1 MFFKKNKGGQIDD
14 IGRSER
20 IDRIALEV
28 LRDKEKELSEDVKD
42 KLKNADPLTKAEI
55 ICDLYS
61 LDAYCWRFFRENF
74 FIVFAVSPERRFLY
88 FNRAFED
95 ITGWDRNSL
104 ISIDSAAKVLW
115 PENPAECSVC
125 KLVVRSMTEKRV
137 LIGEA
142 TIMNKFGEKI
152 PVKVNA
158 MPIVRDGQVIYVYA
172 ILRDLRKEIEEKKK
186 YLEEN
191 VAVIK
196 DALIKVANGDIAER
210 VEIPEENEL
219 HDLEAPINAIIEN
232 LQNVV
237 KGIQESA
244 KVADNISI
252 ETAKSVEDVAN
263 WNENVFQKSQDELVE
278 LAKKL
283 GEATKNIEGIVN
295 LIRDIA
301 EQTNLLAL
309 NAAIEAA
316 RAGEAGRGFAVVAD
330 EVRNLAEKSQRATG
344 DISDAIKAIEKSSF
358 DMIEKINFNS
368 EESKQLV
375 EAIRSLKD
383 NVDSLDANIKQLLD
397 TVSIFNV

>member
-1 MFFKKNKGGQIDD
+1 MFLKGKKNQVENTL
-14 IGRSER
+14 RSER
-20 IDRIALEV
+20 IDKIALEI
-28 LRDKEKELSEDVKD
+28 LRDKEKELTADVKD
-42 KLKNADPLTKAEI
+42 KLRNADPLTKAEI
-55 ICDLYS
+55 ICDIYS
-61 LDAYCWRFFRENF
+61 LDSYCWKFFRENF

-95 ITGWDRNSL
+95 ITGWDRSSL
-104 ISIDSAAKVLW
+104 MSIDSAAKVLW

-125 KLVVRSMTEKRV
+125 KLVGKSMKERRIIVDRAKV
-137 LIGEA
+137 
-142 TIMNKFGEKI
+142 MNKVGEEI
-152 PVKVNA
+152 PVMANV
-158 MPIVRDGQVIYVYA
+158 MPIVKDGEIVYVYV
-172 ILRDLRKEIEEKKK
+172 ILRDLRREIEEKKR

-191 VAVIK
+191 IAAIK
-196 DALIKVANGDIAER
+196 DALIKVANGDISER
-210 VEIPEENEL
+210 VEIPEDNEL
-219 HDLEAPINAIIEN
+219 HELEAPINAIIEN

-244 KVADNISI
+244 KVADDISA
-252 ETAKSVEDVAN
+252 ETAKSVDDVAS

-358 DMIEKINFNS
+358 DMIEKINFS
-368 EESKQLV
+368 SKESKQLV
-375 EAIRSLKD
+375 EAIKSLKD

>member
-1 MFFKKNKGGQIDD
+1 MFFK
-14 IGRSER
+14 GRVQTNETLKSEK
-20 IDRIALEV
+20 IDRIASEILK
-28 LRDKEKELSEDVKD
+28 DKEKELTVDVKE
-42 KLKNADPLTKAEI
+42 KLKSTDPLTKAEA
-55 ICDLYS
+55 ICEVYS
-61 LDAYCWRFFRENF
+61 TDAYCWKFFRENF
-74 FIVFAVSPERRFLY
+74 FIVFAVSPEKRFLY

-104 ISIDSAAKVLW
+104 MNVDVASKVLW

-125 KLVVRSMTEKRV
+125 KLVGKSMNERNV
-137 LIGEA
+137 LVDEA
-142 TIMNKFGEKI
+142 KIMNKFGEVI
-152 PVKVNA
+152 PVMVNV
-158 MPIVRDGQVIYVYA
+158 MPIVSDGKVIYIYA

-191 VAVIK
+191 VSVIK
-196 DALIKVANGDIAER
+196 DALIKVANGDIEER
-210 VEIPEENEL
+210 IEIPEDNEL

-244 KVADNISI
+244 KVADDISG
-252 ETAKSVEDVAN
+252 ETAKSVNDVAN
-263 WNENVFQKSQDELVE
+263 WNENVFQKAQNELVH
-278 LAKKL
+278 LAKEL
-283 GEATKNIEGIVN
+283 GDATKNIEGIVN

-301 EQTNLLAL
+301 DQTNLLAL

-344 DISDAIKAIEKSSF
+344 DISDAIKAIEKSSY
-358 DMIEKINFNS
+358 DMIEKISFNS
-368 EESKQLV
+368 EQSKQLV
-375 EAIRSLKD
+375 EAIKSLKD
-383 NVDSLDANIKQLLD
+383 NIDSLEDNIKQLLD

>member
-1 MFFKKNKGGQIDD
+1 MFFKSKEQKREIL
-14 IGRSER
+14 RSEK
-20 IDRIALEV
+20 IEALAEEV
-28 LRDKEKELSEDVKD
+28 LRDKEKELSEEIKD
-42 KLKNADPLTKAEI
+42 KLKSADPLTKAEI
-55 ICDLYS
+55 ICEIYS
-61 LDAYCWRFFRENF
+61 IDAYCWRFFRENF
-74 FIVFAVSPERRFLY
+74 FVVFAVSPERRFIY
-88 FNRAFED
+88 FNRAFEE

-104 ISIDSAAKVLW
+104 LSVNSAAKVLW

-125 KLVVRSMTEKRV
+125 KLVARSMREKKV
-137 LIGEA
+137 LIDEA

-152 PVKVNA
+152 PVMVNV
-158 MPIVRDGQVIYVYA
+158 MPIVRNGKVIYVYV
-172 ILRDLRKEIEEKKK
+172 ILRDLRREIEEKKRF
-186 YLEEN
+186 LEEN
-191 VAVIK
+191 VALIK
-196 DALIKVANGDIAER
+196 DALIRVANGDIAER
-210 VEIPEENEL
+210 IEIPEDNEL

-244 KVADNISI
+244 RVADEISG

-263 WNENVFQKSQDELVE
+263 WNESVFQRSQDELVK
-278 LAKKL
+278 LAKEL
-283 GEATKNIEGIVN
+283 GDATKNIEGIVN

-344 DISDAIKAIEKSSF
+344 DISDAIRAIEKSSY

-375 EAIRSLKD
+375 EAIKSLKE
-383 NVDSLDANIKQLLD
+383 NVDSLDEHIKQLLD
-397 TVSIFNV
+397 TVSIFNI